1 MQEVLGE
8 ALEDL
13 QLMSVQVKL
22 IKKMWFLDFQ

>member
-8 ALEDL
+8 TLDL
-13 QLMSVQVKL
+13 QFMSVQVKL

>member
-8 ALEDL
+8 TLGDL
-13 QLMSVQVKL
+13 QFMSVQVKL

>member
-8 ALEDL
+8 ALENL
-13 QLMSVQVKL
+13 QLMFVQVKL